1 MKEKREAE
9 VKRGK
14 LLGKRAGMSYL
25 QIFILI
31 LSSFAFCYAVAMAD
45 SKVKLVSAEETN
57 NFGLNCCQ
65 VGKNGDICSSY
76 PIADCANSCSSA
88 CLPSACGNTQE
99 CKEGCCYNSAE
110 GLCVSKS
117 SQAKCTQDGGIWK
130 NSPECNLNIAPECKQ
145 GCCVLGENVEF
156 VTSGRCQ
163 KLSADRNLNV
173 DFRSSITSEEN
184 CLLLKYASNKGAC
197 VFNDKS
203 CKMLTNSECRSLTGR
218 NIFLNVLC
226 TAEILNTTCKP
237 TQNTKCVDGKD
248 EVYFVDSCGN
258 TANIYDSSRKE
269 DKTYWERVFSK
280 FTSCGALGSNINSRS
295 CGNCDRFIGS
305 GCSNY
310 KTANTAKPDL
320 GENLCKDLGCKNA
333 PYVVDAFGKVIQKK
347 DRKNGET
354 WCVYDGK
361 VGDGDDIP
369 GSRHFKYSCIYGEV
383 KEEPCADARNEI
395 CVENGIGK
403 DDSISNAVC
412 RANNWRNCF
421 ETNFSECNGT
431 LDCQPSSVVI
441 DKFKVQL
448 CTPKYPGGFGASEE
462 NQKSA
467 QDICS
472 QATRTC
478 VAKYAQKGFP
488 PKCVCVENCDCEKA
502 TFTQQMNGIC
512 RKLGDCGGE
521 ANIAGVYSKNYVVK
535 GAPNL
540 ANTIIANLVALA
552 VPRVQRIAL
561 EDMSSQL
568 ESAGINQN
576 TIGQVNGYGGVSQI
590 DLWNSIAVNPSGS
603 SSGSGVSGNVVA
615 GITGNAAAS
624 VPASAQY
631 VSQGGT
637 YYMRWGTTPN
647 TYSGFS
653 NGAWQKPITYA
664 YDISKDL
671 TIVGSGASPVT
682 TASGASS
689 ALTST
694 LSRPPVSVDTM
705 PEVINA
711 LTETS
716 AATSTVSGSAST
728 TAGGAYNL
736 GTIEGS
742 GTAGSAYNLGTIG
755 GAETGPWSSATTT
768 SEIAGG
774 MSAPPPAS
782 AASAAATAQAA
793 AIGGFVG
800 GIVGGIVGN
809 MIGSALAKA
818 LGLNPTGSFL
828 MSMGMGMIGS
838 AVGMAAGTSIATGGG
853 FVAALQSASIFGV
866 ISPLAILV
874 VGTIM
879 IIASLF
885 FGGGKCK
892 PHIVTF
898 TCQPWQAPVGAS
910 DCSKCN
916 ADTELKPC
924 SKYRCES
931 LGKGC
936 QIINEGTGN
945 DLCISMKNDG
955 KFPGITPWTGIL
967 NESYSYVNISQNGFK
982 IRTKSGDC
990 ITAFSPLMF
999 GINTDKASQCKIDLV
1014 SRSNFESMENDF
1026 GGSNIFMFN
1035 HSQALSLPSPEALMN
1050 YLNDTNITYR
1060 EILNRM
1066 GNLRMYVRCQ
1076 DNFGNYNPA
1085 EYVIETCV
1093 KSGADTTPP
1102 MITYTIPA
1110 NNGKLKNNQAIL
1122 DVNIGVSEPANCK
1135 WSKQDKNYTGMENI
1149 FTCETDIDKQ
1159 TVLGWNCNSTLTSLT
1174 KGENIFYFRCIDQ
1187 PWLAGTV
1194 NESKRNA
1201 NSQSFVYKQYV
1212 TDNPLVITRVSPN
1225 GTLKFGGAATSI
1237 SFYLGVETSGGAENG
1252 KAFCSYSWNS
1262 RWIMFLE
1269 TGSNVHRQ
1277 NVNLPSGNYNI
1288 PIRCEDVAGNIDE
1301 KTISVNLEVDAS
1313 APGIIRVY
1321 NSGGSL
1327 YILTN
1332 ENSDCAYTNN
1342 YPNCGFIFTNGTQM
1356 NGGFTQEHTASW
1368 DTGKTYYIKCRDAWG
1383 NEPSSCSIRVKAYN
1397 DVVVSSW

>member
-1 MKEKREAE
+1 MKEKRE
-9 VKRGK
+9 VKARRGK
-14 LLGKRAGMSYL
+14 ILGKRAGMSYL

-347 DRKNGET
+347 DRKNGES

-369 GSRHFKYSCIYGEV
+369 GSRHFKYSCINGEV

-478 VAKYAQKGFP
+478 VAKYASKGFP

-502 TFTQQMNGIC
+502 IFTQEMNGIC

-521 ANIAGVYSKNYVVK
+521 ANIAGVYSKNYVVSTK
-535 GAPNL
+535 KEL
-540 ANTIIANLVALA
+540 SNTIIANLVALA
-552 VPRVQRIAL
+552 VPRAQRIAL
-561 EDMSSQL
+561 EDISAEL

-603 SSGSGVSGNVVA
+603 SSGISGNVVA
-615 GITGNAAAS
+615 TGDAIGAA
-624 VPASAQY
+624 PTGAQY

-647 TYSGFS
+647 TYSAFA

-664 YDISKDL
+664 YDIVPSL
-671 TIVGSGASPVT
+671 SPVAGAGSVT

-694 LSRPPVSVDTM
+694 LSGQPVSVDNIGS
-705 PEVINA
+705 VV
-711 LTETS
+711 S
-716 AATSTVSGSAST
+716 AVDSSTVSSATST
-728 TAGGAYNL
+728 AGGTWEY
-736 GTIEGS
+736 S
-742 GTAGSAYNLGTIG
+742 GPPEINVMPEPGAMPPTPDITVMPEPGATSALAAG
-755 GAETGPWSSATTT
+755 
-768 SEIAGG
+768 
-774 MSAPPPAS
+774 
-782 AASAAATAQAA
+782 QAA

-800 GIVGGIVGN
+800 GIVGGIVGG

-838 AVGMAAGTSIATGGG
+838 ALGMAAGSALATGGS
-853 FVAALQSASIFGV
+853 FVAALQSASILGV

-874 VGTIM
+874 IGAIM
-879 IIASLF
+879 VLASF
-885 FGGGKCK
+885 FFMGGSCK

-898 TCQPWQAPVGAS
+898 TCSPWQAPVGAS
-910 DCSKCN
+910 DCSKRN

-936 QIINEGTGN
+936 QIINEGTGD

-955 KFPGITPWTGIL
+955 KFPSITPWLGIL
-967 NESYSYVNISQNGFK
+967 NESYSYTNISQNGFK
-982 IRTKSGDC
+982 IKIKSGDC
-990 ITAFSPLMF
+990 IPAFSPLMF
-999 GINTDKASQCKIDLV
+999 GINTDKAAQCKIDLV
-1014 SRSNFESMENDF
+1014 SRNNFESMENYF

-1050 YLNDTNITYR
+1050 YLNDTNVTYR

-1102 MITYTIPA
+1102 MITYTIPQ
-1110 NNGKLKNNQAIL
+1110 NNGKLKNNQATV
-1122 DVNIGVSEPANCK
+1122 DVNLGVSEPANCK
-1135 WSKQDKNYTGMENI
+1135 WSKQDRDYTSMENS

-1174 KGENIFYFRCIDQ
+1174 KGENIFYFRCLDQ

-1201 NSQSFVYKQYV
+1201 NSQSFVYKQHV
-1212 TDNPLVITRVSPN
+1212 TDNPLVITKVSPN
-1225 GTLKFGGAATSI
+1225 GTLKFGGAAVSI
-1237 SFYLGVETSGGAENG
+1237 SFDLGVETSGGAENG
-1252 KAFCSYSWNS
+1252 KAMCSYMWYGKWS
-1262 RWIMFLE
+1262 FLRE

-1288 PIRCEDVAGNIDE
+1288 PIKCEDVAGNVDE
-1301 KTISVNLEVDAS
+1301 KTISVNLEFDAS
-1313 APGIIRVY
+1313 APGVIRVY

-1342 YPNCGFIFTNGTQM
+1342 YPNCGFIFTNGTLM

-1368 DTGKTYYIKCRDAWG
+1368 DTGKTYYVKCRDAWG
-1383 NEPSSCSIRVKAYN
+1383 NEPSSCSIRVRAYN
-1397 DVVVSSW
+1397 NVVVSSW